1 MKSCF
6 FFLICFF
13 LTANL
18 YTQSAREKDVN
29 KRQLNKHYSLEYE
42 EDQTIKLT
50 NRETGLIKYVDVSD
64 QNIDVRNIKTE
75 QVFDLINEDTTL
87 YNRKY
92 IRRKIIPVSSVYGY
106 PLVIG
111 DFDHDGN
118 TDFAGVFEYNAS
130 TGVLDCAIAEL
141 DQDTNFVIQ
150 KIYLDSVETVLSET
164 DVDRDGYTEIN
175 FRRNQLFDN
184 YEATHNDSFPDNLN
198 FTYQMWNISGA
209 VSAETFMDLDGDGIT
224 DVLYVGDDSMPPSG
238 QKIYVAE
245 YDSNLHNFNKKYSN
259 RPQPDW
265 YTYGFSVGDFDQDGF
280 KEFATGS
287 IHGHVYV
294 FENTGNDSY
303 SFIFSDTI
311 TAPNAYMTCAT
322 NDIDNNG
329 KPEFFVGGSAYYM
342 GIPASRIYWFEADAN
357 NHYRKMRS
365 FFLLGTDVLGNTVL
379 YHYDVDND
387 GKDELVFCFSFVV
400 VILKWNSSGYF
411 DLYYLDWWE
420 NWDQEIHGIN
430 IYDLFGNNS
439 NDLLIGVEDVEQT
452 PRIKS
457 YYYNNNTLSGIQE
470 PPANEPVITSFNLN
484 QNFPNPF
491 NSITT
496 IKYQVS
502 KSVLVNL
509 IIYDLT
515 GKEVIRLIDN
525 QNVNPGEHQVTWS
538 GNDQTGK
545 EVSSGIYIYV
555 LTAGKYKQARKMVV
569 LK

>member
-1 MKSCF
+1 MKLLCTW
-6 FFLICFF
+6 LVYLF
-13 LTANL
+13 LTTNL
-18 YTQSAREKDVN
+18 QAQSAIERDIAT
-29 KRQLNKHYSLEYE
+29 RHLSLYYQIEYL
-42 EDQTIKLT
+42 DCKTLKLT
-50 NRETGLIKYVDVSD
+50 HRETGLTKYVDVSD

-87 YNRKY
+87 YNWKY
-92 IRRKIIPVSSVYGY
+92 IRRKIISVSSVYGY
-106 PLVIG
+106 PLVIS

-118 TDFAGVFEYNAS
+118 TDFAGVYEYNAS

-141 DQDTNFVIQ
+141 DQDTNFVVQ

-184 YEATHNDSFPDNLN
+184 YEATYNDSFPDSLN
-198 FTYQMWNISGA
+198 FTYRMWSISGA
-209 VSAETFMDLDGDGIT
+209 VSAETFTDLDDDGII
-224 DVLYVGDDSMPPSG
+224 DVLYLGDDSLPPSG

-245 YDSNLHNFNKKYSN
+245 YDSNLHNFNKRYSI

-294 FENTGNDSY
+294 FENTGNNNY

-311 TAPNAYMTCAT
+311 NAPNAYMTCAT

-342 GIPASRIYWFEADAN
+342 GIAASRVYWFEADAN
-357 NHYRKMRS
+357 NHYQKMRS

-379 YHYDVDND
+379 YNYDVDSD
-387 GKDELVFCFSFVV
+387 GKDDLVFCFSGVV
-400 VILKWNSSGYF
+400 VILKWNPLGYF
-411 DLYYLDWWE
+411 DLFYLDWWE
-420 NWDQEIHGIN
+420 NWNQEIQCVNFYKIFNDN
-430 IYDLFGNNS
+430 IPSLF
-439 NDLLIGVEDVEQT
+439 IGVDDIGTAPEEKT
-452 PRIKS
+452 
-457 YYYNNNTLSGIQE
+457 YYYV
-470 PPANEPVITSFNLN
+470 PAFYSNITRDPQLYIDAFNLY
-484 QNFPNPF
+484 QNYPNPF
-491 NSITT
+491 NSRTI

-515 GKEVIRLIDN
+515 GKEVIRLIEN
-525 QNVNPGEHQVTWS
+525 RKVNPGEHQITWN

-555 LTAGKYKQARKMVV
+555 LTAGKFKQARKMIV
-569 LK
+569 LR